1 MYNPPFNGVTTAN
14 LPGGLTRGRRRQ
26 TRMNRLDITNAL
38 IVAALLLLPVTV
50 GVAQKKGAAPT
61 TGGVKGKV
69 KVDAGH
75 TAGGVLVAAQRGE
88 DEVARAETDAK
99 GNYTLSGLAPGVYT
113 LTFRKA
119 GLKTAQHREV
129 EVRAGKVKSLGD
141 KVFLPVDE
149 GSIAFVRGSVFDS
162 TGRSVEGAQVE
173 IALIGEGG
181 AARKVDGRVTTETGT
196 FSFRLPPEAA
206 RYRVT
211 AKSAGREGTKEIE
224 VEGAL
229 VYRVALS
236 LKPAAP

>member
-1 MYNPPFNGVTTAN
+1 
-14 LPGGLTRGRRRQ
+14 
-26 TRMNRLDITNAL
+26 MNKLRITNAL
-38 IVAALLLLPVTV
+38 LLALLLAAA
-50 GVAQKKGAAPT
+50 GAAQKGARPT

-75 TAGGVLVAAQRGE
+75 TAGGVRVEAQRGE
-88 DEVARAETDAK
+88 EEVARAVTDAK
-99 GNYTLSGLAPGVYT
+99 GNYELSNLAPGIYT

-129 EVRAGKVKSLGD
+129 EVSAGKVRSLGD

-162 TGRSVEGAQVE
+162 DGRSVHGAQVE
-173 IALIGEGG
+173 IARVGADG
-181 AARKVDGRVTTETGT
+181 AARKLDGRVTSEAGT
-196 FSFRLPPEAA
+196 FSFRLSPDAA

-211 AKSAGREGTKEIE
+211 AKANGRAATKEVE
-224 VEGAL
+224 VEGAM

-236 LKPAAP
+236 LKPNEP

>member
-1 MYNPPFNGVTTAN
+1 
-14 LPGGLTRGRRRQ
+14 
-26 TRMNRLDITNAL
+26 MNKLRITNAL
-38 IVAALLLLPVTV
+38 FVALLLAAA
-50 GVAQKKGAAPT
+50 GAAQKGARPT

-75 TAGGVLVAAQRGE
+75 KAGGVRVAAQRGE
-88 DEVARAETDAK
+88 EEIARGETDAK
-99 GNYTLSGLAPGVYT
+99 GNYDLSGLAPGVYT

-149 GSIAFVRGSVFDS
+149 GAIAFVRGSVFDS
-162 TGRSVEGAQVE
+162 DGRIVPGARVE
-173 IALIGEGG
+173 IALVSSDGS
-181 AARKVDGRVTTETGT
+181 ARKVDGRVTNETGA
-196 FSFRLPPEAA
+196 FSFRLAPNAA

-211 AKSAGREGTKEIE
+211 AKANGREATKDVE
-224 VEGAL
+224 VEGAM

-236 LKPAAP
+236 LRPDAP

>member
-1 MYNPPFNGVTTAN
+1 
-14 LPGGLTRGRRRQ
+14 
-26 TRMNRLDITNAL
+26 MNKLRIASAL
-38 IVAALLLLPVTV
+38 FVALLLSAACA
-50 GVAQKKGAAPT
+50 AQKGARPT

-75 TAGGVLVAAQRGE
+75 TAGGVRVAAQRGE
-88 DEVARAETDAK
+88 EEVARAETDAK
-99 GNYTLSGLAPGVYT
+99 GNYELSGLAPGLYT

-149 GSIAFVRGSVFDS
+149 GAIAFVRGSVFDEG
-162 TGRSVEGAQVE
+162 GRSVPGARVE
-173 IALIGEGG
+173 IARVG
-181 AARKVDGRVTTETGT
+181 ADGSARKVDGRVTTETGA
-196 FSFRLPPEAA
+196 FSFRLAPETA

-211 AKSAGREGTKEIE
+211 AKANGREATKEVE
-224 VEGAL
+224 VEGAM

-236 LKPAAP
+236 LRPNAP

>member
-1 MYNPPFNGVTTAN
+1 
-14 LPGGLTRGRRRQ
+14 
-26 TRMNRLDITNAL
+26 MNKLRLANAL
-38 IVAALLLLPVTV
+38 VVALLLSVA
-50 GVAQKKGAAPT
+50 GAAQKGARPT

-75 TAGGVLVAAQRGE
+75 AAGNVQILVQRGE

-99 GNYTLSGLAPGVYT
+99 GNYELSGLAPGIYT

-149 GSIAFVRGSVFDS
+149 GAIAFVRGSVFDEV
-162 TGRSVEGAQVE
+162 GRSVRGAQVE
-173 IALIGEGG
+173 IARIGADG
-181 AARKVDGRVTTETGT
+181 ATRKLDGRVTNETGA
-196 FSFRLPPEAA
+196 FSFRLLPDAA

-211 AKSAGREGTKEIE
+211 ARANGRAAAKDVE
-224 VEGAL
+224 VEGAM

-236 LKPAAP
+236 LKPNAP